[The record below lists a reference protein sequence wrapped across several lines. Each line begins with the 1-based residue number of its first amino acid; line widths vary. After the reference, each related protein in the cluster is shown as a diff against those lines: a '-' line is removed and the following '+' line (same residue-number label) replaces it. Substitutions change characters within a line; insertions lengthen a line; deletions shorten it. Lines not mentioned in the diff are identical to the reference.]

1 MQRKNSIL
9 KTSRK
14 GIAMIMAIAV
24 IVIISTIMALALS
37 LTSQTSK
44 RTTDIYLYEQS
55 ALYAKS
61 AVELALLAIAK
72 ASPCSITTQN
82 YTLGDGIRYDV
93 NVTMKYI
100 YTAPSPCDPSDDYFT
115 IKTEEQNGSVLMDI
129 SVTTNEG
136 SEPIHYF
143 RRSIQKL

>member
-1 MQRKNSIL
+1 
-9 KTSRK
+9 
-14 GIAMIMAIAV
+14 MIMAIAV
-24 IVIISTIMALALS
+24 IVIIATIMALAIS
-37 LTSQTSK
+37 LTSQTTK

-61 AVELALLAIAK
+61 AVELALLDIAK
-72 ASPCSITTQN
+72 EGACSVKDRN
-82 YTLGDGIRYDV
+82 YTLGGIYNA
-93 NVTMKYI
+93 NVKVKYI
-100 YTAPSPCDPSDDYFT
+100 YTAPSPCTNANDNYFT

-136 SEPIHYF
+136 TEPIRYF